1 VVVLADRG
9 AGFVEVSRVSGI
21 GLAEQIAMVSR
32 GTLSGR
38 VILPSVDSAAGPNVA
53 SLEITG
59 PGMVRDL
66 GQVNLGMTSEDIPGA
81 VAVTP

>member
-1 VVVLADRG
+1 
-9 AGFVEVSRVSGI
+9 
-21 GLAEQIAMVSR
+21 
-32 GTLSGR
+32 